1 MTLRITLRDGE
12 KVVVNGAV
20 LRAMGRTEICVESS
34 ASVLRG
40 REIMAPADADTPARQ
55 LYFHTMMAYI
65 DPENVEAHQDRIVA
79 MLQQVSTLL
88 PTDEG
93 RVATVSF
100 ARRVASLQYYRALAD
115 CRQLIS
121 LEDALLA
128 STGTAAAG

>member
-79 MLQQVSTLL
+79 TLQQVSTLL